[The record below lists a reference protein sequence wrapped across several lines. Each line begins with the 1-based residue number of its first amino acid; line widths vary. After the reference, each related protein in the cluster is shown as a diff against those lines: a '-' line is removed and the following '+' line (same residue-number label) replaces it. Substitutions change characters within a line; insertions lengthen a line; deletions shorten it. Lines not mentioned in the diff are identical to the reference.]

1 MGPDERPDATI
12 LMKSLLRMAEEVH
25 ELKTMNKEAGLS
37 RDKKVDDCLRLSV
50 TIHEQS
56 SLLLAFFSTTKLQEG
71 INELRDVKLS
81 AEDVVTSH
89 AMYGREKAAESLPG
103 KWELRETILLLCNG
117 IGQRVAV
124 DLETQKQLIEYSKK
138 KLGMGSAVRDLS
150 EPDQSSNTIKRAAV
164 LQIFAISPTG
174 FDRAVKSARLQ
185 RQGRGIF
192 LEAEILSLARQLC
205 WERKP

>member
-1 MGPDERPDATI
+1 MGSDERPDATV

-81 AEDVVTSH
+81 AEDVVTSY

-103 KWELRETILLLCNG
+103 KWELRDTILLLCNG

-138 KLGMGSAVRDLS
+138 KLGMGSAVRDLTDT
-150 EPDQSSNTIKRAAV
+150 PLPPKLIKAGV
-164 LQIFAISPTG
+164 FLKDYEIS
-174 FDRAVKSARLQ
+174 KSAFYRALAEEPEITSKN
-185 RQGRGIF
+185 GLYPENE
-192 LEAEILSLARQLC
+192 LEDLAR
-205 WERKP
+205 RKGWPRK

>member
-1 MGPDERPDATI
+1 MGSDERPDATV

-56 SLLLAFFSTTKLQEG
+56 SLLLAFFSTTNLQEG

-138 KLGMGSAVRDLS
+138 KLGMGSAVRDLTHATL
-150 EPDQSSNTIKRAAV
+150 PPKHIKAGVFRRDYEV
-164 LQIFAISPTG
+164 S
-174 FDRAVKSARLQ
+174 KSAFYRA
-185 RQGRGIF
+185 
-192 LEAEILSLARQLC
+192 LEEEPEIISKNSSYPENELEDLAR
-205 WERKP
+205 RKGWPKK